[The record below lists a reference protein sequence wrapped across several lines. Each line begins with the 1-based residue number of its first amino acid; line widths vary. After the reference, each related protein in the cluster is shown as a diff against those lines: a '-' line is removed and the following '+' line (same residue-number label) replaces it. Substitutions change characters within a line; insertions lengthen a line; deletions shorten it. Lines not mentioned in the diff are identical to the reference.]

1 MKKTNIPLVEKYRPL
16 VIEDIVLDDVNK
28 TIFDNIIKTRHF
40 PHLILYGP
48 PGIGK
53 TTSIINL
60 INTFQENK
68 DSSSIIHLNASDDRG
83 IEIIR
88 NQLNSFVIS
97 NSIFTNT
104 LKFIILDEVDYMTK
118 SAHLALKILISNA
131 PNNICFCLICNYI
144 SKIDISI
151 IDNFMCIQY
160 NKLPVNK
167 IINFLENICIKE
179 NFQFDKEQLIDI
191 QKKYGY
197 DIRSM
202 INFIQNN
209 NNNSK
214 KYLIESSTI
223 YNKIYKSI
231 ISNNTKEIINY
242 FHNLHIDVK
251 SLLYNFL
258 IYLVVVKKKIN
269 TYFLDTIEEILNI
282 PNFNKSYM
290 LEYFFIKI
298 SNKKNDL

>member
-1 MKKTNIPLVEKYRPL
+1 LEREDFSIIL
-16 VIEDIVLDDVNK
+16 IEDFPCERREQLLSRERWWIDNSDCVNK
-28 TIFDNIIKTRHF
+28 NLPTRTSKEYYQDNK
-40 PHLILYGP
+40 
-48 PGIGK
+48 
-53 TTSIINL
+53 
-60 INTFQENK
+60 E
-68 DSSSIIHLNASDDRG
+68 
-83 IEIIR
+83 EIIR
-88 NQLNSFVIS
+88 NQLNSFVTS

-118 SAHLALKILISNA
+118 SAHLALKILISNSSD
-131 PNNICFCLICNYI
+131 NICFCLICNYI

-160 NKLPVNK
+160 NKLPVDK
-167 IINFLENICIKE
+167 IITFLENICEKE
-179 NFQFDKEQLIDI
+179 NFQFNKEQLIDI

-209 NNNSK
+209 NSK
-214 KYLIESSTI
+214 KYIIESSTI
-223 YNKIYKSI
+223 YEKIYESI
-231 ISNNTKEIINY
+231 ISNNTKEIIDY
-242 FHNLHIDVK
+242 FQNLHIDIK

-269 TYFLDTIEEILNI
+269 TDFLDTIEDILNI
-282 PNFNKSYM
+282 PNFNKIYM

>member
-1 MKKTNIPLVEKYRPL
+1 MKKTNIPLVEKYRPS

-28 TIFDNIIKTRHF
+28 TIFNNIIKTRHF

-60 INTFQENK
+60 INSFQNTK

-88 NQLNSFVIS
+88 NQLNSFVTS

-118 SAHLALKILISNA
+118 SAHLALKILISNSSD
-131 PNNICFCLICNYI
+131 NICFCLICNYI

-160 NKLPVNK
+160 NKLPVDK
-167 IINFLENICIKE
+167 IITFLENICEKE
-179 NFQFDKEQLIDI
+179 NFQFNKEQLIDI

-209 NNNSK
+209 NSK
-214 KYLIESSTI
+214 KYIIESSTI
-223 YNKIYKSI
+223 YEKIYESI
-231 ISNNTKEIINY
+231 ISNNTKEIIDY
-242 FHNLHIDVK
+242 FQNLHIDIK

-269 TYFLDTIEEILNI
+269 TDFLDSIEDILNI
-282 PNFNKSYM
+282 PNFNKIYM